1 MASDVPNDTELMT
14 RLAAGDMAALGD
26 LAKRHQDKVLSLSY
40 RVLGDWH
47 RAEDVAQEAF
57 LRVYRA
63 AKRYKPQARFTTWL
77 YRIVVNLCLDERR
90 KQSKTAATLE
100 DADPAVLAESESNAA
115 ERKEVVELVKTA
127 VAELPERQ
135 RMVVIL
141 HRYDG
146 LSHGEISEVTG
157 WTQSAVESLLV
168 RGYANLREKLR
179 KMKDFTK

>member
-1 MASDVPNDTELMT
+1 MT
-14 RLAAGDMAALGD
+14 RLAAGDMVALGD
-26 LAKRHQDKVLSLSY
+26 LARRHQDKVLSLSY

-47 RAEDVAQEAF
+47 RSEDVAQETF

-63 AKRYKPQARFTTWL
+63 AKRYKPQAKFTTWL

-146 LSHGEISEVTG
+146 LSHSEISEVTG

-168 RGYANLREKLR
+168 RAYANLREKLG
-179 KMKDFTK
+179 KMKDSAK

>member
-1 MASDVPNDTELMT
+1 MGDDIPNDTELMA
-14 RLAAGDMAALGD
+14 RLVAGDMAALGD

-47 RAEDVAQEAF
+47 RSEDVAQEAF

-63 AKRYKPQARFTTWL
+63 AKRYKPQAKFTTWL

-90 KQSKTAATLE
+90 KQGKTAATLE
-100 DADPAVLAESESNAA
+100 DVDPTVLAESESNAA
-115 ERKEVVELVKTA
+115 ERKEVVKLVKTA
-127 VAELPERQ
+127 VAALPERQ

-168 RGYANLREKLR
+168 RGYANLREKLK
-179 KMKDFTK
+179 KMKDSAK

>member
-1 MASDVPNDTELMT
+1 MANNKSNDTELMT

-26 LAKRHQDKVLSLSY
+26 IVRRHQDKVLSFSY

-47 RAEDVAQEAF
+47 RAEDVAQETF
-57 LRVYRA
+57 LRVHRA
-63 AKRYKPQARFTTWL
+63 AKNYKPKAKFTTWL
-77 YRIVVNLCLDERR
+77 YRIVVNLCFDEQR
-90 KQSKTAATLE
+90 KQAKTAAPLE
-100 DADPAVLAESESNAA
+100 DADPVVLAKSESNAA

-127 VAELPERQ
+127 VNELPERQ
-135 RMVVIL
+135 RLAVIL

-168 RGYANLREKLR
+168 RAYTNLREKLG
-179 KMKDFTK
+179 KMKDFVK

>member
-1 MASDVPNDTELMT
+1 MTNNKSNDTELMT

-26 LAKRHQDKVLSLSY
+26 IARRHQDKVLSLSY

-47 RAEDVAQEAF
+47 RAEDVAQETF
-57 LRVYRA
+57 LRVHRA
-63 AKRYKPQARFTTWL
+63 AKNYKPKAKFTTWL
-77 YRIVVNLCLDERR
+77 YRIVVNLCFDEQR
-90 KQSKTAATLE
+90 KQAKTAAPLE
-100 DADPAVLAESESNAA
+100 DAALEVLAASDSNAA

-127 VAELPERQ
+127 VNGLPERQ
-135 RMVVIL
+135 RLAVIL

-168 RGYANLREKLR
+168 RAYANLRENLG
-179 KMKDFTK
+179 KMKDFVK